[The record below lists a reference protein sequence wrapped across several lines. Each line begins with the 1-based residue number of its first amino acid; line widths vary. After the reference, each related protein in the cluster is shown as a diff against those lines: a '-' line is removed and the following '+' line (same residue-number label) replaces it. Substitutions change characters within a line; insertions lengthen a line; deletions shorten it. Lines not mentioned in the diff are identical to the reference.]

1 MMKLG
6 VSYIVFDGCE
16 LLEQSINQIRP
27 FVDHI
32 CVVYQTTSWFGA
44 QMSTKDIDTLRSL
57 KARRVISELINFT
70 SFVPLRDH
78 SMSSVLKA
86 KKYEKAKRQVG
97 LSNCIGA
104 KCTHYL
110 GMDVDEFYDR
120 KQFAAAKSYIETHD
134 IGTSACR
141 FVNYVHLP
149 TISRGLDTSR
159 VPFICK
165 IANNSEVC
173 RDFFT
178 KCDPTRGITPLLGKH
193 HEFSPVELVMHH
205 METVRRNLLSKYAS
219 TTRAVFD
226 RGKSNELVNLV
237 NSVNESTQDFSFHRI
252 IFPGLKNVKLTKCS
266 NQFNIPYSTWK

>member
-1 MMKLG
+1 MKLG

-44 QMSTKDIDTLRSL
+44 QMSTNDIDTLRSL

-120 KQFAAAKSYIETHD
+120 TQFAAAKAYIEAND
-134 IGTSACR
+134 IGASACR

-165 IANNSEVC
+165 IAPNSEMR

-178 KCDPTRGITPLLGKH
+178 KCDPTRGIFPLFGKH
-193 HEFSPVELVMHH
+193 HEFSQVELVMHH

-237 NSVNESTQDFSFHRI
+237 NSVTESTQDFSFQRI
-252 IFPGLKNVKLTKCS
+252 IFPGLKHIKLTKCP
-266 NQFNIPYSTWK
+266 NKFNIPYSTWK